1 MNKVFRPAL
10 NNLESKLYSMV
21 VAETREILEKLRTSS
36 PQVLIH
42 NKDNHSFIKKLNL
55 REEVV
60 REIDKEYI
68 PQPERYMVMDTML
81 FMHFIKISPLDLE
94 EFDDNTICPT
104 LKYRGTYQGH
114 AVYTE
119 LLLPQGTLMVI
130 EDDNTDSSI
139 EARTGMKLIGNFV
152 IKPTY

>member
-1 MNKVFRPAL
+1 MNKVFRPAF
-10 NNLESKLYSMV
+10 NNLETKLYSMV
-21 VAETREILEKLRTSS
+21 LAGTREILNKLRTST

-42 NKDNHSFIKKLNL
+42 NKDNYSFIKELNL

-81 FMHFIKISPLDLE
+81 FTHFIKTSPLDLE
-94 EFDDNTICPT
+94 EFDDNTFCPSF
-104 LKYRGTYQGH
+104 KYRGTYQGH
-114 AVYTE
+114 AIYTE

-130 EDDNTDSSI
+130 EDDDTDQSI
-139 EARTGMKLIGNFV
+139 EARTGVKVIGNFV